1 MNTSLRD
8 KWVFITGASA
18 GFGAEGALHFSR
30 EGAHV
35 VIGARRVER
44 LEAVATECSKQ
55 KKYALKILILQK
67 IQLHPSIDNYRSS
80 NE

>member
-8 KWVFITGASA
+8 KWVFITGGSA
-18 GFGAEGALHFSR
+18 GFGAEGALHFAR

-44 LEAVATECSKQ
+44 LETVAAECSK
-55 KKYALKILILQK
+55 AGAAAAHFHEL
-67 IQLHPSIDNYRSS
+67 DVA
-80 NE
+80 